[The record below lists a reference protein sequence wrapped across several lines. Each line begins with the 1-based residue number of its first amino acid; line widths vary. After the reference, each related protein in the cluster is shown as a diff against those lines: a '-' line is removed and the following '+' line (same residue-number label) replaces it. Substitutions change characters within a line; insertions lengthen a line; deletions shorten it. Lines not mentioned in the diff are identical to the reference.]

1 MYLRSLGFEM
11 ETLKQGLPVTIENL
25 NPMKSLVVEEYGILM
40 SIQQCII
47 LEIPDTVND
56 SIYDFD

>member
-25 NPMKSLVVEEYGILM
+25 NPKKSLVVEEYGILM
-40 SIQQCII
+40 SIAQFI

-56 SIYDFD
+56 SIYDYD